1 MRARCQD
8 YGTMRPWLS
17 RPVPITAS
25 GVTTSTSG
33 RPLPKKTQSRT
44 KAARAYP
51 KDSDYRQE
59 LEPYLGRRVLIEAAR
74 WKILTESRHAV
85 KICAYG
91 PVLTRFCGRYS
102 RNADIHIGHMNI
114 LIDKSILMD
123 YNIQPT
129 DTLVFQGILHEYIN
143 HGKSTR
149 NVGLWVVTTTA
160 LPKQRT
166 KRMQKGK

>member
-1 MRARCQD
+1 MAISA
-8 YGTMRPWLS
+8 GAHNG
-17 RPVPITAS
+17 I
-25 GVTTSTSG
+25 G
-33 RPLPKKTQSRT
+33 RNNKHFWEAIAKKTQSRT

-129 DTLVFQGILHEYIN
+129 DTLVFQGVLHEYIN